1 MTRHLKNWR
10 IDMTKEEAKEFYP
23 ILQAYAEGKV
33 IECRTKPGTISTSIP
48 NEWTEMKEIGFWNG
62 IEYRIKPELKYRPFK
77 DAEECWQE
85 MLKHQ
90 PFGWI
95 KGKEDEYHTFIT
107 TVDNNDEMSLSGNN
121 GWSFL
126 GIMNNYTFADGTPFG
141 MKVEE

>member
-1 MTRHLKNWR
+1 MNR
-10 IDMTKEEAKEFYP
+10 KEVKSFFL
-23 ILQAYAEGKV
+23 ILQAFAEGNA

-48 NEWTEMKEIGFWNG
+48 NEWTEMEEIRFWNNV
-62 IEYRIKPELKYRPFK
+62 EYRIKPEPKYRPFK

-107 TVDNNDEMSLSGNN
+107 VVDNNDEMSLSGNG
-121 GWSFL
+121 GWSFI
-126 GIMNNYTFADGTPFG
+126 GIMKYYTFADGTPFG
-141 MKVEE
+141 MKEEE

>member
-1 MTRHLKNWR
+1 MTR
-10 IDMTKEEAKEFYP
+10 EEAEQLLP
-23 ILQAYAEGKV
+23 IIKAFAEGKE
-33 IECRTKPGTISTSIP
+33 IESRCIKGDKSLWYDDEDPSFD
-48 NEWTEMKEIGFWNG
+48 NDL
-62 IEYRIKPELKYRPFK
+62 EYRIKPDPKYRPFK

-141 MKVEE
+141 IKEEE

>member
-1 MTRHLKNWR
+1 MDRNK
-10 IDMTKEEAKEFYP
+10 AKEFYP

-33 IECRTKPGTISTSIP
+33 IECRTKLGTISAGIP
-48 NEWTEMKEIGFWNG
+48 NEWTEIKEIGFWNG
-62 IEYRIKPELKYRPFK
+62 IEYRIKPEPKYRPFANAK
-77 DAEECWQE
+77 ECWKE

-107 TVDNNDEMSLSGNN
+107 TVDNNDEMSLSGNS

-141 MKVEE
+141 MKEED

>member
-1 MTRHLKNWR
+1 
-10 IDMTKEEAKEFYP
+10 MTKEEAKEFYP
-23 ILQAYAEGKV
+23 ILHAFAEGKV
-33 IECRTKPGTISTSIP
+33 IECRTKPGAISTSIP
-48 NEWTEMKEIGFWNG
+48 NEWTEIKEICFWNNV
-62 IEYRIKPELKYRPFK
+62 EYRIKPDPKYRPFK
-77 DAEECWQE
+77 DAEECWLE

>member
-1 MTRHLKNWR
+1 
-10 IDMTKEEAKEFYP
+10 MTKEEAKQLLP
-23 ILQAYAEGKV
+23 IIQAFAEGEI

-48 NEWTEMKEIGFWNG
+48 NEWTEMEEIRFWSNV
-62 IEYRIKPELKYRPFK
+62 EYRIKPEPKYRPFK
-77 DAEECWQE
+77 DAEECWKE

-107 TVDNNDEMSLSGNN
+107 TVDNNDEMSLSGNS

-141 MKVEE
+141 IKEEE

>member
-1 MTRHLKNWR
+1 MDRNQ
-10 IDMTKEEAKEFYP
+10 AKEFYP
-23 ILQAYAEGKV
+23 ILQAFAEGKV
-33 IECRTKPGTISTSIP
+33 IEFKTKPGTISTSIP

-62 IEYRIKPELKYRPFK
+62 IEYRIKPELKYRQFK

-107 TVDNNDEMSLSGNN
+107 TVDNNNEMSLSGNS
-121 GWSFL
+121 GWSFI

-141 MKVEE
+141 MKEEE

>member
-1 MTRHLKNWR
+1 MDRNQ
-10 IDMTKEEAKEFYP
+10 AKEFYP
-23 ILQAYAEGKV
+23 ILQAFAEGKV
-33 IECRTKPGTISTSIP
+33 IEFKTKPGTISTSIP
-48 NEWTEMKEIGFWNG
+48 NEWTEMEEIRFWSNV
-62 IEYRIKPELKYRPFK
+62 EYRIKPEPKYRPFK

-107 TVDNNDEMSLSGNN
+107 TVDNNDAMSLSGNS

-126 GIMNNYTFADGTPFG
+126 DIMINYTFADGTPFG
-141 MKVEE
+141 MKLEE

>member
-1 MTRHLKNWR
+1 MDRNQ
-10 IDMTKEEAKEFYP
+10 AKDFYP
-23 ILQAYAEGKV
+23 ILQAFAEGKV
-33 IECRTKPGTISTSIP
+33 IECRNKPDSIKGSGFSDD
-48 NEWTEMKEIGFWNG
+48 WTEVKDLWYMKGH
-62 IEYRIKPELKYRPFK
+62 EYRIKPEQESKYRPFAN
-77 DAEECWQE
+77 AEECWQE

-107 TVDNNDEMSLSGNN
+107 TVDNNDEMSLSGNS

-141 MKVEE
+141 MKEED

>member
-1 MTRHLKNWR
+1 MDRNQ
-10 IDMTKEEAKEFYP
+10 AKEFYP
-23 ILQAYAEGKV
+23 ILQAFAEGKV
-33 IECRTKPGTISTSIP
+33 IECRLKPDFIKDSG
-48 NEWTEMKEIGFWNG
+48 NQNDWTVVKDLWYMEGK
-62 IEYRIKPELKYRPFK
+62 EYRIKSESQYRPFAN
-77 DAEECWQE
+77 AEECWQE

-107 TVDNNDEMSLSGNN
+107 TVDNNDEMSLSGNS

-141 MKVEE
+141 MKEEE